1 LKKITDT
8 EQASAVAKWFADN
21 MKNYE
26 PEAKFIL
33 KSMIKGL
40 SKTQIDTN
48 ALDVNV
54 LISLL
59 KDGTATIKNAD

>member
-1 LKKITDT
+1 
-8 EQASAVAKWFADN
+8 
-21 MKNYE
+21 
-26 PEAKFIL
+26 
-33 KSMIKGL
+33 MIKGL